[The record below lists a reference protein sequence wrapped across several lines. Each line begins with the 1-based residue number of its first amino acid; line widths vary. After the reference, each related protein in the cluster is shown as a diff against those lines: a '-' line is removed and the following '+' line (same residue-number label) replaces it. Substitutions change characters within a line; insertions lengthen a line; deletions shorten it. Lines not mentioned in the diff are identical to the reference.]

1 MGCSSRADD
10 ADVYER
16 RYNGVAT
23 HDVHD
28 VIIFA
33 VSPRDY
39 VWHRGLRG
47 DVEAKGD
54 VRASPLFCVKAN
66 VSINIPMQ
74 WSLFMS
80 ICLKVF
86 IIKERHWCELHFVVV
101 VCICKSFSWQS

>member
-23 HDVHD
+23 HDVQ
-28 VIIFA
+28 
-33 VSPRDY
+33 
-39 VWHRGLRG
+39 G

-74 WSLFMS
+74 WSHFMS

-86 IIKERHWCELHFVVV
+86 IIKVRHWCELHFVVV
-101 VCICKSFSWQS
+101 VCICKSFS